1 MTSLPANF
9 AQVDDRVFR
18 GARPD
23 AFQAAA
29 LVKDGV
35 RTVINLEWEESDVGL
50 WPPRAPDGSPVNL
63 VRIRDFEPLPFFA
76 PSLADAHVIA
86 ALKAIMA
93 GPAVSYVHC
102 RSGQNRT
109 GVGVAAYRLIEL
121 GQPVDAV
128 IADFKK
134 FRGFWAWADESYI
147 RSIAER
153 REWFKARVEA

>member
-1 MTSLPANF
+1 VIPRPANF
-9 AQVDDRVFR
+9 AMVDDRVWR
-18 GARPD
+18 GSRPD
-23 AFQAAA
+23 AYQARD
-29 LVKDGV
+29 LVQAGAW
-35 RTVINLEWEESDVGL
+35 TVIDLEWEDDDRGL
-50 WPPRAPDGSPVNL
+50 WPRSVNL
-63 VRIRDFEPLPFFA
+63 VRVRDFEPLPFFA

-93 GPAVSYVHC
+93 GPAVVYVHC